1 MVGFQV
7 FPKLKENNKQN
18 EISGPRNKRELLNKK
33 NNENLWDETLFCQTK
48 TSDSAD
54 KKLLFFLC
62 MKAGFTSVS
71 VPKQSHKA
79 QYLLPPKFEQKK
91 SVSF

>member
-54 KKLLFFLC
+54 KRLLFFVYESR
-62 MKAGFTSVS
+62 FYFSVCS
-71 VPKQSHKA
+71 
-79 QYLLPPKFEQKK
+79 
-91 SVSF
+91 